1 MLWVDSVSIQGQGRP
16 MRPVARV
23 LLAAVCVV
31 PLGGVPAVAAA
42 AVPPGPVFDDGQ
54 AQPVF
59 DPTDVVRESLWVQAP
74 VDSDADGR
82 DDEVYVEV
90 VRPRATEQGLQV
102 PVVYT
107 ASPYFAGGNDVT
119 NHDVDVERYMPPA
132 PGHSGSRRT
141 AAGDERLAAAG
152 VDPTATG
159 GPGALPITSR
169 YETYFLARG
178 YAMVYA
184 ESIGTGLSTGCP
196 TIGDRAETVG
206 AKSVVD
212 WLNGRAPAHDVGG
225 QPVSAGWATGKVGMM
240 GVSYNGTLPNAVATT
255 GVPGLEAIVPISA
268 ISSWYDYYRTD
279 GAVVAPGTFQGED
292 LDVLAEYVY
301 TRADREICR
310 PVIDML
316 AREQDRVTGD
326 YSPLWAARDYL
337 LDVRG
342 VRAAVLEA
350 HGLND
355 WNVKTK
361 QAAQWYEALKRQGT
375 PHKIWWHQ
383 FGHRDPYLINR
394 DDWLRTLNRWFT
406 RYLYGVEN
414 GVEAEP
420 RATVQREDL
429 SWTTEAEWPAPGSA
443 EATLW
448 PRPGGTASG
457 GLTPHGP
464 PLGPDAAEGLTDDA
478 TVTAEALA
486 AEPSSPHRLVYLS
499 QPAAASLRFSGTVR
513 VGLQMSFD
521 RPAANVTAL
530 LVDRAPDGSQQTIT
544 RGWTDPQNR
553 YALDRSSPIHPGQR
567 YDIEVDMQ
575 PDDYILQPG
584 HRLGLV
590 LLSSDYDYT
599 LRPQPGAGLT
609 VYLPQTRLVLPA
621 VGGRSA
627 VLDALG

>member
-1 MLWVDSVSIQGQGRP
+1 
-16 MRPVARV
+16 MRSMSRV
-23 LLAAVCVV
+23 LLAAACVV
-31 PLGGVPAVAAA
+31 PLSGVPVAATA
-42 AVPPGPVFDDGQ
+42 APVPPGPVFADGQ

-59 DPTDVVRESLWVQAP
+59 DPADVIRESLWVRAP
-74 VDSDADGR
+74 VDSDADGQ

-90 VRPRATEQGLQV
+90 VRPRATELGLRV

-107 ASPYFAGGNDVT
+107 ASPYFSGGNDIT
-119 NHDVDVERYMPPA
+119 NHDVDVELYVPPA
-132 PGHSGSRRT
+132 PGRSGADRGGSRRT
-141 AAGDERLAAAG
+141 PAGDERLIAAG
-152 VDPTATG
+152 VDPAAAATG

-178 YAMVYA
+178 FAMVYA
-184 ESIGTGLSTGCP
+184 ESLGTGLSTGCP
-196 TIGDRAETVG
+196 TSGGRNETIGAR
-206 AKSVVD
+206 SVID
-212 WLNGRAPAHDVGG
+212 WLNGRAPGHDADGHPVG
-225 QPVSAGWATGKVGMM
+225 AGWTTGKVGMM

-255 GVPGLEAIVPISA
+255 GVPGLEAIVPMAA
-268 ISSWYDYYRTD
+268 ISSWYDYYRAD

-316 AREQDRVTGD
+316 AALQDRVTGD
-326 YSPLWAARDYL
+326 YSRFWAERNYL
-337 LDVRG
+337 PDVG
-342 VRAAVLEA
+342 NLRAAVLEA

-361 QAAQWYEALKRQGT
+361 QAAQWYEALKRQGA

-383 FGHRDPYLINR
+383 FGHRDPFTVNR

-406 RYLYGVEN
+406 RYLYGVPN

-429 SWTTEAEWPAPGSA
+429 SWTTEAEWPAPGSSD
-443 EATLW
+443 ATLW
-448 PRPGGTASG
+448 PRPGGAANG
-457 GLTPHGP
+457 GLSPHDPPFGP
-464 PLGPDAAEGLTDDA
+464 EVAERFTDNA
-478 TVTAEALA
+478 TITAETLA

-499 QPAAASLRFSGTVR
+499 RPAATPLRFSGTVR
-513 VGLQMSFD
+513 VRLQMSFD

-530 LVDRAPDGSQQTIT
+530 LVDRAPDGSQQVIT

-553 YALDRSSPIHPGQR
+553 YAVDRTSPIHPDQR
-567 YDIEVDMQ
+567 YLIAVQMQ
-575 PDDYILQPG
+575 PDDYLMQPG

-590 LLSSDYDYT
+590 VLSSDYDYT
-599 LRPQPGAGLT
+599 LRPRPGAGLT
-609 VYLPQTRLVLPA
+609 VYLPGTWLVLPA
-621 VGGRSA
+621 VGGPAA
-627 VLDALG
+627 VLNALGG